1 MGRENISQEFTQKR
15 QKKKLFRWRNRAK
28 KLKNKKFKKF
38 CTILN
43 YNEHFLILAST
54 ITGCV
59 SICAFASL
67 GGVPI
72 AITSYEIRFKI
83 CAVTAAII
91 FFSSNVKRSAII
103 NN

>member
-72 AITSYEIRFKI
+72 TITRFKI
-83 CAVTAAII
+83 CAVTAAIV
-91 FFSSNVKRSAII
+91 FFSSNVKRRAII